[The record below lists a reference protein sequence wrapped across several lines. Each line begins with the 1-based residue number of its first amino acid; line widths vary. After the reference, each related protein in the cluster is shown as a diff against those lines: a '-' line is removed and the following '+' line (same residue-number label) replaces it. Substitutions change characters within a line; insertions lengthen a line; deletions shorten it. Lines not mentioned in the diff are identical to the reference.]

1 MGRTS
6 RNCASAH
13 RQRLGAVD
21 TRPSGGQGRRRTS
34 SGERRWSDRSA
45 GRRSGRTPR
54 CCTTATKSSPA
65 AMNAVGSTPG
75 RGMRSLPDDSVDR
88 PCQSRPTH
96 GRCGAS
102 MRWDTR
108 CPRGARSSCRTCSP
122 QVFCYVI
129 SRRGD
134 VHCVN
139 RSFIGRRQAESM
151 SSPQYAVNILCFIGS
166 GRQEVRG
173 GRIERAR
180 GARGSRP
187 AWCAAGKRGSTGNR
201 LTRKP
206 IRCWR

>member
-1 MGRTS
+1 M
-6 RNCASAH
+6 
-13 RQRLGAVD
+13 
-21 TRPSGGQGRRRTS
+21 
-34 SGERRWSDRSA
+34 
-45 GRRSGRTPR
+45 
-54 CCTTATKSSPA
+54 
-65 AMNAVGSTPG
+65 VGSVSGAPLRSNTPMLHHRDQVVAGGDERHGFDPVRPPG

-129 SRRGD
+129 SSCGD

-173 GRIERAR
+173 RRIERAR